1 MNFNNVAELIG
12 LNMKLVGSDT
22 RKYRTFIALF
32 NILLR
37 LYKDEGLAEPGN
49 KPSVLL

>member
-32 NILLR
+32 ILLR
-37 LYKDEGLAEPGN
+37 LYKVEGLAEWGN
-49 KPSVLL
+49 KSSVLL